1 MGKVNMHAAVFSSCA
16 QRDLESL
23 VIYIGEVLG
32 SPQSAR
38 RIHDALLEAIETLR
52 QLPNLGKPFY
62 DERLTRNDYRSFLVE
77 NYRIFYSF
85 NETTVTI
92 KRILHTRQDSD
103 TYALISLP
111 D

>member
-1 MGKVNMHAAVFSSCA
+1 MGKVTVHAAVFSSCA

-32 SPQSAR
+32 APQSAR
-38 RIHDALLEAIETLR
+38 RIHDALFEAIEALCD
-52 QLPNLGKPFY
+52 LPELGKPFY

-103 TYALISLP
+103 VYALISLP